1 MGRLLFY
8 DDHVKDLINN
18 MIKEK
23 NHKIGLVFGQNT
35 LEKDFVVH
43 LTEVPAKEKEE
54 EIGTEQNSEELK
66 SSKNTTKKRET
77 DELDEAWISQH
88 GKQVTRM
95 LPGGLEVLGI
105 FFISPVETYI
115 NLQPKLRQI
124 LFALNKALSRDLRFN
139 ISSDSLE
146 RILLHICPIT
156 NKITSRTFDVSDY
169 KSTAKPA
176 DFKYQSS
183 PFRWHRLNSR
193 YTIDA
198 WIPVS
203 KDQYKQNLLKQIH
216 SGLSPSYIA
225 VINATALIDREMRED
240 RDLLDPAGEKKKGKQ
255 RSKEQSA
262 QKSFDVDLFLSLLT
276 NNNNL
281 KEVEPID
288 CVASM
293 VVKGTI
299 QCRGYVHSKAT
310 VADAIRAVKQDIIR
324 SLMARCEIQCEDL
337 LLIEEEQNDPS
348 VVHELPRRVFAPLSQ
363 SELTVCDYLFQGD
376 SAGDCLNAF
385 QDLLGLNIAENEVEM
400 DCECAPISLQNYDAD
415 VEERLSDAEEL
426 VTTGAKNLI
435 VPVISAAV
443 AALAA
448 GLSYLLLQDT

>member
-23 NHKIGLVFGQNT
+23 TQKIGLVFGQNT
-35 LEKDFVVH
+35 VEKDFIVH
-43 LTEVPAKEKEE
+43 LTEVPSKEKEE
-54 EIGTEQNSEELK
+54 ETGTEQNSKELK
-66 SSKNTTKKRET
+66 SSKDRIKTRET
-77 DELDEAWISQH
+77 DELDEAWISQY

-105 FFISPVETYI
+105 FLISPSEIYI
-115 NLQPKLRQI
+115 HLQSKLRQ
-124 LFALNKALSRDLRFN
+124 
-139 ISSDSLE
+139 
-146 RILLHICPIT
+146 
-156 NKITSRTFDVSDY
+156 
-169 KSTAKPA
+169 STAKPA
-176 DFKYQSS
+176 DFKYQSN
-183 PFRWHRLNSR
+183 PLRWHRLNSR

-203 KDQYKQNLLKQIH
+203 KDQCKQNLLKQIH
-216 SGLSPSYIA
+216 SGLSPSYVA
-225 VINATALIDREMRED
+225 VINATALIDRKMRQD
-240 RDLLDPAGEKKKGKQ
+240 GDLLDPVGEKKKGKQ
-255 RSKEQSA
+255 KSKEHSA
-262 QKSFDVDLFLSLLT
+262 QKSFNVDLFLSLLT

-293 VVKGTI
+293 VVKGTM
-299 QCRGYVHSKAT
+299 QCRGYVHIKAT
-310 VADAIRAVKQDIIR
+310 VSDAVRAVKQDIIR

-363 SELTVCDYLFQGD
+363 SEITVCDYLFQGD

-385 QDLLGLNIAENEVEM
+385 QDLLGLTIAENEVEM
-400 DCECAPISLQNYDAD
+400 DCECAPTSLQNYDAD

-426 VTTGAKNLI
+426 VTSGAKNLI

-443 AALAA
+443 AALVA